1 MGAWGTG
8 LFSDDVAAD
17 VRDSFTDYI
26 GEGLDPKEAT
36 ARTLDEFKDVL
47 EDEDDAC
54 VVWLALAATQWKL
67 GRLQDEVRERALRM
81 IGSGD
86 DLKRWD
92 DAASVRSREKH
103 LSKLRQQLLSPQPP
117 VKKVRRR
124 KKSSTSFRPGDIV
137 RYRLEPDRSILFRVA
152 DVWGD
157 RGGSYANIRL
167 LCVDDGAPFNPQRF
181 GEDLARPDR
190 PQEPWRNYTMIDHE
204 PLDRVE
210 IVMRDVGLHDRRTP
224 PIIAAGVGRNIGG
237 IACNWK
243 QFDDR
248 ARKAINSLGWS

>member
-26 GEGLDPKEAT
+26 GEGLDAKEAT
-36 ARTLDEFKDVL
+36 ARTLDEFKDAL

-54 VVWLALAATQWKL
+54 AVWLALAATQWKR
-67 GRLQDEVRERALRM
+67 GRLQDEAKVRALR
-81 IGSGD
+81 IIESGD

-92 DAASVRSREKH
+92 DPALVQSRSRH
-103 LSKLRQQLLSPQPP
+103 LSRLKEQLMSPQPP
-117 VKKVRRR
+117 AKKVRRQ

-137 RYRLEPDRSILFRVA
+137 RYRLDSSRAIFFCVA

-157 RGGSYANIRL
+157 RGGHYANIRL
-167 LCVDDGAPFNPQRF
+167 LCLDDGLPFDPLRF

-190 PQEPWRNYTMIDHE
+190 PGEPWRNYTMIDHE
-204 PLDRVE
+204 PPDRVQ
-210 IVMRDVGLHDRRTP
+210 IVMREVELTDRRTP
-224 PIIAAGVGRNIGG
+224 AMIAAGCGKSIGG
-237 IACNWK
+237 IAITWS
-243 QFDDR
+243 QFDEH
-248 ARKAINSLGWS
+248 ARTAIKQLGWT